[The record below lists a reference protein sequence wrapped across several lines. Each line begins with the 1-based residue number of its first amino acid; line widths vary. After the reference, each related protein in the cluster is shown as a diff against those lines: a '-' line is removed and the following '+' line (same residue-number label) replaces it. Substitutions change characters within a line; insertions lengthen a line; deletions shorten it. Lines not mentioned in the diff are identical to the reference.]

1 MRFTFG
7 KHVAFVSVQGGLLL
21 ARRCNKLLEC
31 RTTRPRLTLI
41 SQLRRNRRRSMS
53 DDERGAVE
61 AAEQH
66 RISRPRASTAATAA
80 PLGAAAELTP
90 RTRP

>member
-7 KHVAFVSVQGGLLL
+7 KHVAFVSLQGYSSPCT
-21 ARRCNKLLEC
+21 ALEQAAGMSDHAAAFNFNL
-31 RTTRPRLTLI
+31 PDAPE
-41 SQLRRNRRRSMS
+41 SPPVMS
-53 DDERGAVE
+53 DDERGAVK

-80 PLGAAAELTP
+80 PLRAAAELTP